1 MFDLILNNLDILAFT
16 ISTSSSSTGDDS
28 GWIMLLPPGV
38 ATAIYVFT
46 YRYYRNHDKRYKY
59 ESETKTTVSNLQ
71 MYDQKVNFRSGL
83 RSDRI
88 DGDNSRDHTQR
99 VKRRNV
105 TR

>member
-16 ISTSSSSTGDDS
+16 ISTSSSSADGDS

-83 RSDRI
+83 RSNRI
-88 DGDNSRDHTQR
+88 NGDNSRNHTQR
-99 VKRRNV
+99 VNRRNV